1 MNLYAIHLECLL
13 VSWGIII
20 LLVDA
25 FVPIKSGRTVGY
37 MAAGFVAVA
46 LVYSFMLQP
55 VDVNPLV
62 KDPDVFFGGMYRF
75 DSFALFFKRLF
86 LLALTMVLVM
96 TAEFSERL
104 ESGAAEFY
112 ALLMFCT
119 TGMLILASVNDFI
132 LLFVALELVTIT
144 FYVLASYLRRQVA
157 SLEAGTKYLILGALS
172 SGFTLYG
179 IAFVFGTTGTTNFDK
194 LAEVLRGTTASETL
208 APPFVL
214 GMLLVL
220 TGLGFK
226 VASVPFQIWVPDVYQ
241 GAPTPVTAFLAV
253 GSKAAGFALLLRVL
267 FAGLLPVQGTWTMLL
282 LVLAAATLLYGNLG
296 AIPQRNIKR
305 LLGYSSIGHA
315 GYMLMGI
322 AAVIALGVGA
332 VLFYLGQYAFT
343 VLCAFLAIVAVTNAT
358 GSDEISTF
366 SGLGKRSPILGLAL
380 FLAMMS
386 LAGVPP
392 LSGFFGKFQL
402 FAAVI
407 NRARTDWHYY
417 VLAGIGAAAVVISL
431 YFYLGVGK
439 AIYLQD
445 VEDPAKAGPI
455 TVSKPLRAAL
465 YGCMAAM
472 IGLGIFQRPLVDA
485 AIQAA
490 KVFGLR

>member
-1 MNLYAIHLECLL
+1 MSFYAIHLECVL
-13 VSWGIII
+13 VSWGIIL

-25 FVPIKSGRTVGY
+25 FAPIRDKRTVGY
-37 MAAGFVAVA
+37 LAAGFVAVA
-46 LVYSFMLQP
+46 LLYSFALRP
-55 VDVNPLV
+55 VD
-62 KDPDVFFGGMYRF
+62 DAFFHGMYRF
-75 DSFALFFKRLF
+75 DAFALFFKRLF

-96 TAEFSERL
+96 AAEFSDRL
-104 ESGAAEFY
+104 ETGVAEFY
-112 ALLMFCT
+112 ALLMFCAA
-119 TGMLILASVNDFI
+119 GMLILASVNDFI

-144 FYVLASYLRRQVA
+144 FYVLASFLRRQIP

-172 SGFTLYG
+172 SGFTVYG

-194 LAEVLRGTTASETL
+194 LSSQLSAFGGQPTTAFT
-208 APPFVL
+208 L

-226 VASVPFQIWVPDVYQ
+226 IASVPFQIWAPDVYQ

-267 FAGLLPVQGTWTMLL
+267 FAGLWPVQGTWITLV

-315 GYMLMGI
+315 GYLLMGI
-322 AAVIALGVGA
+322 AAANALGVGA

-358 GSDEISTF
+358 GSDEIPAF

-407 NRARTDWHYY
+407 DRARTDWHYY
-417 VLAGIGAAAVVISL
+417 GLAGIGAAAIVISL

-439 AIYLQD
+439 AIYLQEA
-445 VEDPAKAGPI
+445 EDAAPI
-455 TVSKPLRAAL
+455 AVSKPLRAAL
-465 YGCMAAM
+465 YICMAAM
-472 IGLGIFQRPLVDA
+472 IGLGMFQRPLVEA
-485 AIQAA
+485 ANQAA

>member
-1 MNLYAIHLECLL
+1 MSLYAIHLECLL
-13 VSWGIII
+13 ISWGIII

-25 FVPIKSGRTVGY
+25 FVPIRNKRTVGY

-46 LVYSFMLQP
+46 LLYSFAVQP
-55 VDVNPLV
+55 VDET
-62 KDPDVFFGGMYRF
+62 FFHGMVRL
-75 DSFALFFKRLF
+75 DTFALFFKRLF

-96 TAEFSERL
+96 AADFSERL
-104 ESGAAEFY
+104 ESGVAEFY
-112 ALLMFCT
+112 ALLMFCGA
-119 TGMLILASVNDFI
+119 GMLILASVNDFI

-144 FYVLASYLRRQVA
+144 FYVLASYLRREMP

-179 IAFVFGTTGTTNFDK
+179 IAFVFGTMGTTNFDK
-194 LAEVLRGTTASETL
+194 LSSQLSALSGPPTAAFT
-208 APPFVL
+208 L

-226 VASVPFQIWVPDVYQ
+226 IASVPFQIWVPDVYQ

-267 FAGLLPVQGTWTMLL
+267 FAGLLPVQGTWITVV

-322 AAVIALGVGA
+322 AAVNALGVGA

-343 VLCAFLAIVAVTNAT
+343 VLCAFLAIVAITNAT
-358 GSDEISTF
+358 GSDEIPSF
-366 SGLGKRSPILGLAL
+366 SGVGKRSPILGLAL

-407 NRARTDWHYY
+407 ARAQTDWHYY

-439 AIYLQD
+439 AIYLQEA
-445 VEDPAKAGPI
+445 EDTAPI
-455 TVSKPLRAAL
+455 AVSKPLRAAL
-465 YGCMAAM
+465 YVCMTAM
-472 IGLGIFQRPLVDA
+472 IGFGIFQRPLVDA
-485 AIQAA
+485 AIKAA
-490 KVFGLR
+490 NVFGLR

>member
-1 MNLYAIHLECLL
+1 MSLPEPLQAFYAIHLECLL
-13 VSWGIII
+13 ALWGIII

-25 FVPIKSGRTVGY
+25 FFPVKDKRTIGY

-46 LVYSFMLQP
+46 CLYSFALWPMDETL
-55 VDVNPLV
+55 
-62 KDPDVFFGGMYRF
+62 FHGMYRF
-75 DSFALFFKRLF
+75 DVFALYFKRLF
-86 LLALTMVLVM
+86 LLALAMVLVM
-96 TAEFSERL
+96 AAEFSDRI
-104 ESGAAEFY
+104 ESGVPEFY
-112 ALLMFCT
+112 ALLMFCA

-144 FYVLASYLRRQVA
+144 FYILASYLRRQVP

-172 SGFTLYG
+172 SGFNVYG
-179 IAFVFGTTGTTNFDK
+179 IAYIFGTTGTTNFDK
-194 LAEVLRGTTASETL
+194 LAVVLRGATASGTL
-208 APPFVL
+208 APPFVF

-220 TGLGFK
+220 TGIGFK
-226 VASVPFQIWVPDVYQ
+226 IASVPFQIWAPDVYQ

-267 FAGLLPVQGTWTMLL
+267 YAGLLPVNAVWNTLIM
-282 LVLAAATLLYGNLG
+282 VLAGATLLYGNLG

-322 AAVIALGVGA
+322 SAVNALGAGA

-358 GSDEISTF
+358 GSDEIPSF
-366 SGLGKRSPILGLAL
+366 SGLGRRSPILGLAL
-380 FLAMMS
+380 FLSMMS
-386 LAGVPP
+386 LAGIPP

-407 NRARTDWHYY
+407 ERAQTDAKYY
-417 VLAGIGAAAVVISL
+417 VLAGIGAVAVVISL
-431 YFYLGVGK
+431 
-439 AIYLQD
+439 
-445 VEDPAKAGPI
+445 
-455 TVSKPLRAAL
+455 
-465 YGCMAAM
+465 
-472 IGLGIFQRPLVDA
+472 
-485 AIQAA
+485 
-490 KVFGLR
+490 

>member
-1 MNLYAIHLECLL
+1 MMGLYAIQLECL
-13 VSWGIII
+13 VATWGILI

-25 FVPIKSGRTVGY
+25 FRPIANKRTVGY

-46 LVYSFMLQP
+46 LLYSFTIQP
-55 VDVNPLV
+55 IDEPSLNGIFHPANGPLFHGMFRL
-62 KDPDVFFGGMYRF
+62 DP
-75 DSFALFFKRLF
+75 FALYFKRLF

-96 TAEFSERL
+96 AAEFSPRL
-104 ESGAAEFY
+104 ESGVTEFY
-112 ALLMFCT
+112 ALLMFCA
-119 TGMLILASVNDFI
+119 TGMLLIASVNDFI
-132 LLFVALELVTIT
+132 LLFVSLELVTIT

-172 SGFTLYG
+172 SGFTVYG
-179 IAFVFGTTGTTNFDK
+179 IAYIFGTTGTTNFDK
-194 LAEVLRGTTASETL
+194 LAEILRTHAGTP
-208 APPFVL
+208 APAFVF

-226 VASVPFQIWVPDVYQ
+226 IASVPFQIWAPDVYQ

-267 FAGLLPVQGTWTMLL
+267 FAGLLPVQSIWASLL
-282 LVLAAATLLYGNLG
+282 LVLSGATLLYGNLG
-296 AIPQRNIKR
+296 AIPQHNIKR

-322 AAVIALGVGA
+322 AAVNALGAGA

-343 VLCAFLAIVAVTNAT
+343 NLCAFLAIVAVTAAT
-358 GSDEISTF
+358 GSDEIPSF

-380 FLAMMS
+380 FLSMMS

-407 NRARTDWHYY
+407 ARAQTN
-417 VLAGIGAAAVVISL
+417 
-431 YFYLGVGK
+431 
-439 AIYLQD
+439 
-445 VEDPAKAGPI
+445 
-455 TVSKPLRAAL
+455 
-465 YGCMAAM
+465 
-472 IGLGIFQRPLVDA
+472 
-485 AIQAA
+485 
-490 KVFGLR
+490 